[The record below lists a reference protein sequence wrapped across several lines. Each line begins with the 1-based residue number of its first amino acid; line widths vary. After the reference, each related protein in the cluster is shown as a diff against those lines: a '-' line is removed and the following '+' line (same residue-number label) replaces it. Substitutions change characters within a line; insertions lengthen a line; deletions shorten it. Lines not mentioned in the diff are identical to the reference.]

1 MPHLKYTLSTLTLCG
16 LLSCASSSEDVTGLS
31 TPTLSPP
38 SPTSAPQ
45 MEPIERPVDLG
56 EEIAPAPDVLRVER
70 VAVAVE
76 EAEDGYGNIVTAIN
90 PIAVDIIAT
99 RWIGRAL
106 DPVLE
111 VDGRQFRKYVHPG
124 PGLIR
129 FVLADAVWLDEPQS
143 FAIQYGDDLKSRVPL
158 SIDPPSR
165 P

>member
-1 MPHLKYTLSTLTLCG
+1 MWHLKYTVSALTLCG
-16 LLSCASSSEDVTGLS
+16 LLSCASSPEDVAALS
-31 TPTLSPP
+31 TPTFTPP
-38 SPTSAPQ
+38 SPTSAP
-45 MEPIERPVDLG
+45 PIERPVDLG
-56 EEIAPAPDVLRVER
+56 EEIAPAPDVLRVAR

-76 EAEDGYGNIVTAIN
+76 EAEDGYGNIVTATN
-90 PIAVDIIAT
+90 PIAVDIVAT

-129 FVLADAVWLDEPQS
+129 FVLADAAWLDEAQS

>member
-1 MPHLKYTLSTLTLCG
+1 MRHLKYTLQALTLCG
-16 LLSCASSSEDVTGLS
+16 LLSCASSPEDVAALS
-31 TPTLSPP
+31 TPTFTPP

-45 MEPIERPVDLG
+45 IEPIEREVDLG
-56 EEIAPAPDVLRVER
+56 EEIAPAPDVLRVAR
-70 VAVAVE
+70 VAVEVE
-76 EAEDGYGNIVTAIN
+76 EAEDGYGNIVTATN
-90 PIAVDIIAT
+90 PIAVDIVAT

-129 FVLADAVWLDEPQS
+129 FVLADAAWLDEAQS